1 MGLQKGLILC
11 MLLVSCGTKKKVV
24 KNVETKT
31 ITEVFTNTTTVKT
44 DSSISYLDISE
55 LKIVSRDSTQPIIIK
70 DSKGYT
76 QTFYNV
82 EYITSKKDKSVLK
95 TAKNDSMN
103 ITQTSTVGQ
112 TISFQESIKE
122 KENTPLNY
130 WYIIIPLVAYMILRQ
145 FLKKYLL

>member
-1 MGLQKGLILC
+1 

-31 ITEVFTNTTTVKT
+31 ITEVFTNTTTIKT

-55 LKIVSRDSTQPIIIK
+55 LKIVSRDSTQPIVIK

-82 EYITSKKDKSVLK
+82 KYITSKKDISVLK
-95 TAKNDSMN
+95 TAVNDSKT
-103 ITQTSTVGQ
+103 ISQTSTVGQ
-112 TISFQESIKE
+112 TITFQESIKE
-122 KENTPLNY
+122 KENTKFNY
-130 WYIIIPLVAYMILRQ
+130 WFIIIPLVGYMVVRQ
-145 FLKKYLL
+145 FLKRYI

>member
-11 MLLVSCGTKKKVV
+11 MLLVSCGAKKKAI

-31 ITEVFTNTTTVKT
+31 ITEVYTNTTTIKT

-70 DSKGYT
+70 DSKGNT

-82 EYITSKKDKSVLK
+82 EYITSKKDNSVLK
-95 TAKNDSMN
+95 TAINDSKT

-112 TISFQESIKE
+112 TITLQESTKE
-122 KENTPLNY
+122 KINTPFNY
-130 WYIIIPLVAYMILRQ
+130 WFIIIPLIGYMIIRQ
-145 FLKKYLL
+145 FIKKYI

>member
-11 MLLVSCGTKKKVV
+11 ILVVSCGTKKKIL

-31 ITEVFTNTTTVKT
+31 ITEVYTNTTTIKT
-44 DSSISYLDISE
+44 DSSISYLNISE

-70 DSKGYT
+70 DSKGNT

-95 TAKNDSMN
+95 TAVNDSMS
-103 ITQTSTVGQ
+103 ITQTSTVGE
-112 TISFQESIKE
+112 TIILQESSKE
-122 KENTPLNY
+122 VKNTPFNY
-130 WYIIIPLVAYMILRQ
+130 WFLIIPLVGYMIVRQ
-145 FLKKYLL
+145 FIKKYI

>member
-11 MLLVSCGTKKKVV
+11 MLLVSCGTKKKAI

-31 ITEVFTNTTTVKT
+31 ITEVYTNTTTIKT
-44 DSSISYLDISE
+44 DSSVSYLDISE

-70 DSKGYT
+70 DSKGNT

-82 EYITSKKDKSVLK
+82 EYITSKKDNSVLK
-95 TAKNDSMN
+95 TAINDSKT

-112 TISFQESIKE
+112 TITLQESTKE
-122 KENTPLNY
+122 KINTPFNY
-130 WYIIIPLVAYMILRQ
+130 WFIIIPLIGYMIIRQ
-145 FLKKYLL
+145 FIKKYI

>member
-1 MGLQKGLILC
+1 
-11 MLLVSCGTKKKVV
+11 MLLVSCGAKKKAI

-31 ITEVFTNTTTVKT
+31 ITEVYTNTTTIKT

-70 DSKGYT
+70 DSKGNT

-82 EYITSKKDKSVLK
+82 EYITSKKDNSVLK
-95 TAKNDSMN
+95 TAINDSKT

-112 TISFQESIKE
+112 TITLQESTKE
-122 KENTPLNY
+122 KINTPFNY
-130 WYIIIPLVAYMILRQ
+130 WFIIIPLIGYMIIRQ
-145 FLKKYLL
+145 FIKKYI